1 MNRVSK
7 RLLNIIQTIVIIFMG
22 FIFCI
27 AFEKVVYADMVIIDG
42 SDEYSYYQN
51 GAGITITGYSGNET
65 DLHIP
70 DILNTYHV
78 TAIGNDAFIFNGN
91 LKSVTIPYL
100 VTSIGKQA
108 FRGCSSLERVTIEGN
123 INTIGEYAFYGC
135 SRLEYIGDSDGSA
148 YIGPINF
155 IWRYTFAG
163 CSSLKKFFIPKET
176 RYIAENAFW
185 GTDSF
190 EGFHYDL
197 RNEYFYVDYA
207 GVLYNH
213 DQTKLIKYPAGSDVT
228 NYKIPATVTQIGT
241 DAFRNSDISN
251 VELPDGLVSVGDRAF
266 YGCKKLQQIIL
277 PNTVTTLGVSC
288 FSQCSELK
296 ILQMSDSITEIGE
309 YAFAECSGLE
319 KLALPS
325 SLKSIGENAFIDCRG
340 LKTIALDEQNDDY
353 KIIDGILYTKDGT
366 HLVHCPARLDVIC
379 YSIPDTVIQVD
390 NYAFQHTKSLEY
402 ISIPAS
408 VEKLGQ
414 GCFEDTG
421 IHNLTVPDTISSVDS
436 SIVRYCEN
444 LTAIAFPEGMSY
456 FNWPLWG
463 CENLE
468 YIVLPSTIMYVLQ
481 PDDYDGMESPKFKDT
496 LCLYVVQ
503 GTGAEKF
510 AITSSITYCYY
521 TPETICSNGIA
532 ESNLTTGH
540 IIVTDPAVASNC
552 AHSGRTEGSHCLVC
566 GTVVREQEEIAPTGH
581 AYELS
586 EIKRPTYS
594 EEGFRKYQCKHCG
607 ESFKETIPRL
617 EKASVSYRTHV
628 QTYGWQAWVKNGSL
642 SGTSG
647 KAKRLEAI
655 QIRLTGE
662 MAQQYDVY
670 CRVHAQH
677 FGWLDWASNGQSA
690 GTAGYSYRLEAIE
703 IKLVEKGKSA
713 PGSTKNCYYAR

>member
-1 MNRVSK
+1 
-7 RLLNIIQTIVIIFMG
+7 MG

-27 AFEKVVYADMVIIDG
+27 AFEKVVYADMVIING

-176 RYIAENAFW
+176 RYIAEDAFW

-456 FNWPLWG
+456 FN
-463 CENLE
+463 
-468 YIVLPSTIMYVLQ
+468 
-481 PDDYDGMESPKFKDT
+481 
-496 LCLYVVQ
+496 
-503 GTGAEKF
+503 
-510 AITSSITYCYY
+510 
-521 TPETICSNGIA
+521 
-532 ESNLTTGH
+532 
-540 IIVTDPAVASNC
+540 
-552 AHSGRTEGSHCLVC
+552 
-566 GTVVREQEEIAPTGH
+566 
-581 AYELS
+581 
-586 EIKRPTYS
+586 
-594 EEGFRKYQCKHCG
+594 
-607 ESFKETIPRL
+607 
-617 EKASVSYRTHV
+617 
-628 QTYGWQAWVKNGSL
+628 
-642 SGTSG
+642 
-647 KAKRLEAI
+647 
-655 QIRLTGE
+655 
-662 MAQQYDVY
+662 
-670 CRVHAQH
+670 
-677 FGWLDWASNGQSA
+677 
-690 GTAGYSYRLEAIE
+690 
-703 IKLVEKGKSA
+703 
-713 PGSTKNCYYAR
+713 